1 MKIVQLAFYRVIHYF
16 QENKLI
22 FFLYLLGSITCVITF
37 IYFYGNAM
45 PNKYAEARNS
55 LAFRQYYVTLN
66 QAQNLKQDDFAFLK
80 DSDLQDINLESGSL
94 GKIVLKTASLP
105 GGPATPDNPDNN
117 DNQVDITM
125 QAYMYGGTKI
135 YNERGRCD
143 FSQEELKSGKNV
155 VILPSLMEDTFK
167 SGADFSIKGVRYEMI
182 GVHTISTGFYIPYQ
196 AYIKHGYTTKKF
208 TVTLNKALSKDGS
221 SEFTKNL
228 YKQFPNS
235 SIIDPTNYFNSISG
249 QSPLM
254 LLLLSVVY
262 LISIASFLF
271 LLKYLSD
278 KNRSENVIYTMIG
291 ASKKNVM
298 KIMVAENLLI
308 SFFSAVIAVALHSVF
323 YSSFF
328 SKINTIENIT
338 YQLNDYLVVF
348 IFVLFLSVL
357 TSVPFLISY
366 SRNSIIHS
374 KNKYD

>member
-1 MKIVQLAFYRVIHYF
+1 MKIAKLAFYRVIHYF

-45 PNKYAEARNS
+45 PNKYAEARNG
-55 LAFRQYYVTLN
+55 LQFRQYYVTLN
-66 QAQNLKQDDFAFLK
+66 KTQAVDKNTFTFLK
-80 DSDLQDINLESGSL
+80 DSDIQDIKLESDSL

-105 GGPATPDNPDNN
+105 DEPAAPDNPDNN
-117 DNQVDITM
+117 DNQVDITV
-125 QAYMYGGTKI
+125 QAYMYGRTKI

-155 VILPSLMEDTFK
+155 VVLPSLMEDTFK

-196 AYIKHGYTTKKF
+196 AYIKQGYTTKKF
-208 TVTLNKALSKDGS
+208 TVTLNKALSKEGS

-235 SIIDPTNYFNSISG
+235 SIIDPTNYFNSVSE

-254 LLLLSVVY
+254 LLLLSIVY

-308 SFFSAVIAVALHSVF
+308 SLCSAVIAIFLHMAL
-323 YSSFF
+323 YGSFF

-338 YQLNDYLVVF
+338 YQWNDYLVVF

-366 SRNSIIHS
+366 SHNSIIHS